1 MKIVPITS
9 ELLDGVVRVHREAFA
24 SYANARL
31 GPRYARHFLSWFAS
45 REDAIALAA
54 LGEAGEVLG
63 YVTGARGAYGYPLS
77 RAMWRVAGLSMLLR
91 PWVLVDRRII
101 RAVAARV
108 RLWRRPPL
116 APSQLPP
123 ELVPPLVSLVAIG
136 TSSQHR
142 RAGVAAAL
150 VERFEDAAR
159 TLGAKTVRLTVYQ
172 SNAPARTLYERRGWQ
187 ALDGAN
193 GESLTYWKAL

>member
-1 MKIVPITS
+1 MKIVPITA
-9 ELLDGVVRVHREAFA
+9 ELLDDAVRVHREAFA
-24 SYANARL
+24 TYANARL
-31 GPRYARHFLSWFAS
+31 GVRYARHFLNWFAS
-45 REDAIALAA
+45 REDTIALAA
-54 LGEAGEVLG
+54 IGDAGEVLG

-108 RLWRRPPL
+108 RLWRRPTT
-116 APSQLPP
+116 APAQLPP
-123 ELVPPLVSLVAIG
+123 PLVPPLVSLVAIG

-150 VERFEDAAR
+150 VERFEEEAR
-159 TLGAKTVRLTVYQ
+159 KLGAKTVRLTVYK
-172 SNAPARTLYERRGWQ
+172 SNVPARTLYERRGWQ
-187 ALDGAN
+187 PLDTARDD
-193 GESLTYWKAL
+193 SLTYWKAL